1 MATIKFTSSDG
12 IAFEVPRDIAC
23 VSVLIKD
30 ILHDVTEASGPVP
43 LPRVS
48 GKVFEKI
55 IEYATYHQEHDDNPS
70 LRPATSSP
78 LALKHAEDLPE
89 ICDLD
94 AKFIAS
100 LDRPMLIELMSASN
114 YLDIQGLLELTC
126 RTTAGII
133 KDMPADEVKKVFGI
147 TEVNTPQE
155 QERIRQEMLWEKKGR
170 HQH

>member
-1 MATIKFTSSDG
+1 MATVKFTSSDG

-30 ILHDVTEASGPVP
+30 ILHDVTEASCPVP

-55 IEYATYHQEHDDNPS
+55 IEYATYHQERDNPS
-70 LRPATSSP
+70 LRPATTSP
-78 LALKHAEDLPE
+78 LALKPAEDLPE
-89 ICDLD
+89 ICDSD
-94 AKFIAS
+94 TKFMAS

-133 KDMPADEVKKVFGI
+133 KDMPVDEVKKVFGI
-147 TEVNTPQE
+147 TEANTPQE
-155 QERIRQEMLWEKKGR
+155 QERIRQVRWAV
-170 HQH
+170 QTNA